1 MTDQPSHKYID
12 DRAIVHKKAHIGSNV
27 SIAPYAIV
35 EADTEIGDDTIIDSH
50 AMILNGARIGK
61 SCHIGT
67 GAIISAVSQDKKY
80 KNAPTQ
86 AHISDKTDVR
96 EYVTVSR
103 ATNEGCI
110 TRVGKDNLLMAYTHV
125 AHDCVIGDHCI
136 LSNAVQVGGHALL
149 QNWVIVGALTG
160 IHQFARIGTL
170 SMIGSSSRVTV
181 DVPPYSLVSGNRL
194 RWSGLNVIGLRRR
207 DISSEVIEQLKIAY
221 SYIYQDGLVR
231 SKAFDYIR
239 KEMPSF
245 AQGEELISF
254 ISDSKRGIVRAAA
267 AD

>member
-1 MTDQPSHKYID
+1 MTDQPSHNYID
-12 DRAIVHKKAHIGSNV
+12 NRAIVHKNAHIGTNV

-35 EADTEIGDDTIIDSH
+35 EADTEIGNDTVIDSH

-61 SCHIGT
+61 ACHIGT

-103 ATNEGCI
+103 ATDEGCI

-136 LSNAVQVGGHALL
+136 LSNAANRGSCLIAELCDCGRLDGHSSVCKNRDACDDWLFFAGDGGCTALFSC
-149 QNWVIVGALTG
+149 QR
-160 IHQFARIGTL
+160 Q
-170 SMIGSSSRVTV
+170 
-181 DVPPYSLVSGNRL
+181 
-194 RWSGLNVIGLRRR
+194 
-207 DISSEVIEQLKIAY
+207 
-221 SYIYQDGLVR
+221 
-231 SKAFDYIR
+231 
-239 KEMPSF
+239 
-245 AQGEELISF
+245 
-254 ISDSKRGIVRAAA
+254 
-267 AD
+267 